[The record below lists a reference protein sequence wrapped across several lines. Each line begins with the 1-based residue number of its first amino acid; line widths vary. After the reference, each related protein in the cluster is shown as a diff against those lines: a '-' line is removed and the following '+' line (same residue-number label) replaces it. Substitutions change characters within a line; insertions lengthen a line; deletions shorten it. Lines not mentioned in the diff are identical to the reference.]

1 MLKPKEK
8 SKEDWHAIVKTEEG
22 RRTACLLHEWKV
34 GLEEEGIIIASNKAV
49 PI

>member
-22 RRTACLLHEWKV
+22 RCTACFLHERNV
-34 GLEEEGIIIASNKAV
+34 GLEEEGIVIASNKAI